1 MAYRTIKINENTEVQ
16 VRRLNTGSNYNKGVR
31 VLVKGVVMKGWIA
44 KDNTTDESIK
54 EDAEFYLNKP
64 QDNSLLQSLINS

>member
-1 MAYRTIKINENTEVQ
+1 MANRTIKINENTEVQ
-16 VRRLNTGSNYNKGVR
+16 VRRLNTDSNYNKGVR

>member
-1 MAYRTIKINENTEVQ
+1 LGKENTEVQ
-16 VRRLNTGSNYNKGVR
+16 VRRRNTDSNYNKGVR

-44 KDNTTDESIK
+44 KDNPTDESIK

>member
-16 VRRLNTGSNYNKGVR
+16 VRRLNTDSNYNKGVR

>member
-1 MAYRTIKINENTEVQ
+1 MANRTIKINENTEVQ
-16 VRRLNTGSNYNKGVR
+16 VRRLNTDSNYNKGVR
-31 VLVKGVVMKGWIA
+31 GLVKGVVVKGWIA